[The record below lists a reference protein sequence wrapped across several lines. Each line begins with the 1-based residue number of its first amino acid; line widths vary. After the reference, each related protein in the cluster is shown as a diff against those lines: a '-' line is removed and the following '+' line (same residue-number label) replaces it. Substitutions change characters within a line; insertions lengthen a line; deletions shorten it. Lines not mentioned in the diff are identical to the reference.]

1 MIQKKLNT
9 LRFVLASLNINLEDE
24 EIDEEISY
32 SLEKILESAN
42 NYDKIFLTET
52 DSIYLVRDNDSC
64 QRWKK
69 IDDYWHR
76 QPATKRLFF
85 LNQENEKKLISEL
98 KEQDYL
104 PFDLRGNIDL
114 DLTKYAIGSYPL
126 ELGIEGFAD
135 PDMIEKGDRISI
147 RLIGPFHLGHKITK
161 IIK

>member
-9 LRFVLASLNINLEDE
+9 LRFVLASLNIDLEDE
-24 EIDEEISY
+24 EIEEGISY
-32 SLEKILESAN
+32 SLEKILESPN
-42 NYDKIFLTET
+42 DWDKIFLTET
-52 DSIYLVRDNDSC
+52 GSIYLSKNGSC

-98 KEQDYL
+98 KEQGHL
-104 PFDLRGNIDL
+104 PFDLRGNIEL
-114 DLTKYAIGSYPL
+114 DLTEYAIGSYPL

-135 PDMIEKGDRISI
+135 PEILEEGDRISI
-147 RLIGPFHLGHKITK
+147 RLIGPFHLGHKITE

>member
-9 LRFVLASLNINLEDE
+9 LRFVLASLNIDLEDE

-42 NYDKIFLTET
+42 NCDKIFLTET
-52 DSIYLVRDNDSC
+52 ESVYFVRDNDSC

-114 DLTKYAIGSYPL
+114 DLTEYAIGSYPL

-135 PDMIEKGDRISI
+135 PEILEEGDRISI

>member
-24 EIDEEISY
+24 EIEEGISY

-42 NYDKIFLTET
+42 DWDKIFLTET
-52 DSIYLVRDNDSC
+52 ESVYLVSDNGGC

-85 LNQENEKKLISEL
+85 LNQENEKKLISDL

-104 PFDLRGNIDL
+104 PFDLRGNIEL
-114 DLTKYAIGSYPL
+114 DLTEYAIGSYPL

-135 PDMIEKGDRISI
+135 PEILEEGDRISI
-147 RLIGPFHLGHKITK
+147 RLIGPFHLGHKITD

>member
-9 LRFVLASLNINLEDE
+9 LRFVLASLNIDLDDE
-24 EIDEEISY
+24 ELEEGISY
-32 SLEKILESAN
+32 SLEKILN
-42 NYDKIFLTET
+42 NPNDWDKIFLTET
-52 DSIYLVRDNDSC
+52 GSIYLSKNGSC

-98 KEQDYL
+98 KEQGHL

-114 DLTKYAIGSYPL
+114 DLTEYAIGSYPL

-135 PDMIEKGDRISI
+135 PEILEEGDRISI
-147 RLIGPFHLGHKITK
+147 RLIGPFHLGHKITE

>member
-9 LRFVLASLNINLEDE
+9 LRFVLASLNIDLEDE
-24 EIDEEISY
+24 ELEEEISY

-42 NYDKIFLTET
+42 DWDKIFLTET
-52 DSIYLVRDNDSC
+52 GSIYLSKNGSC

-85 LNQENEKKLISEL
+85 LNKKNEKKLISEL
-98 KEQDYL
+98 KEQDYF
-104 PFDLRGNIDL
+104 PFDLRGNIEL
-114 DLTKYAIGSYPL
+114 DLTEYAIGSYPL

-135 PDMIEKGDRISI
+135 PEILEEGDRISI
-147 RLIGPFHLGHKITK
+147 RLIGPFHLGHKITE

>member
-9 LRFVLASLNINLEDE
+9 LRFVLASLNIDLEDE
-24 EIDEEISY
+24 EIEEGISY
-32 SLEKILESAN
+32 SLEKILESPN
-42 NYDKIFLTET
+42 DWDKIFLTET
-52 DSIYLVRDNDSC
+52 GSIYLSKNGSC

-85 LNQENEKKLISEL
+85 LNQENEKKLISDL

-104 PFDLRGNIDL
+104 PFDLRCNIEL
-114 DLTKYAIGSYPL
+114 DLTEYAIGSYPL

-135 PDMIEKGDRISI
+135 PEILEEGDRISI
-147 RLIGPFHLGHKITK
+147 RLIGPFHLGHKITE

>member
-9 LRFVLASLNINLEDE
+9 LRFVLASLNIDLEDE

-42 NYDKIFLTET
+42 DWDKIFLTET
-52 DSIYLVRDNDSC
+52 ESVYFVRDNDSC

-76 QPATKRLFF
+76 QPATNRLFF

-135 PDMIEKGDRISI
+135 PEILEGDDRISI
-147 RLIGPFHLGHKITK
+147 RLIGPFHLGHKITE